1 MAHEADMACVEA
13 NRARAHTVRLL
24 EEVERVSM
32 RVNGWLAEREKE
44 RVLREEIGQSPFEKK
59 LVLALVRLRE
69 ETAMLTKARHPE
81 EAKFAKKEIRYMLQ
95 CVPLEKFLVRKNEER
110 EENASVGRPPG
121 L

>member
-1 MAHEADMACVEA
+1 
-13 NRARAHTVRLL
+13 
-24 EEVERVSM
+24 
-32 RVNGWLAEREKE
+32 VNGWLAEREKE

-81 EAKFAKKEIRYMLQ
+81 EAKFAKVKT
-95 CVPLEKFLVRKNEER
+95 EER